1 MTARSSK
8 QVRARYRLA
17 TIATMVAVV
26 PTGYWVRL
34 HGPGP
39 EWLNDALGSV
49 AYEVFWIALFWGCF
63 VGRTLGASPLWKSQ
77 RSPFKI
83 SLGVFLATCGLEF
96 LQLWQPSLL
105 QALRA
110 TIPGRLVLGNTFNW
124 TDFPPYIFGSALGY
138 VWVQCLS
145 KALRK

>member
-1 MTARSSK
+1 
-8 QVRARYRLA
+8 
-17 TIATMVAVV
+17 MVAVV
-26 PTGYWVRL
+26 SLGYWVRF

-63 VGRTLGASPLWKSQ
+63 VGR
-77 RSPFKI
+77 SPFKI
-83 SLGVFLATCGLEF
+83 SLGVLLATCGLEF

-124 TDFPPYIFGSALGY
+124 TDFPPYIVGSVLGY
-138 VWVQCLS
+138 LWAKLLS
-145 KALRK
+145 KVLRG

>member
-1 MTARSSK
+1 MTVRSSK
-8 QVRARYRLA
+8 LLYLKYRLA
-17 TIATMVAVV
+17 AVVTMAAVV
-26 PTGYWVRL
+26 PMGYWVRF

-63 VGRTLGASPLWKSQ
+63 VGRTFGVG
-77 RSPFKI
+77 RSPFRI
-83 SLGVFLATCGLEF
+83 SFAVFLATCGLEF
-96 LQLWQPSLL
+96 LQLWQPPVL

-110 TIPGRLVLGNTFNW
+110 TIPGRLVLGNTFGW
-124 TDFPPYIFGSALGY
+124 TDFPPYMAGSALGY
-138 VWVQCLS
+138 FWVKFLS